1 MSGQVR
7 GQPHV
12 ALKVVSSLD
21 LYVPSPTLQDIRSAR
36 YSDLDVS
43 RYTASTRVAYI
54 NVTLARDFD
63 MRRNIIKTKPN
74 AERIISAPVLN
85 FLKLNL

>member
-63 MRRNIIKTKPN
+63 MRQNIIKKTKTMQRGLYP
-74 AERIISAPVLN
+74 PVLN

>member
-1 MSGQVR
+1 MSGQVC

-12 ALKVVSSLD
+12 ALKFVSSLD

-63 MRRNIIKTKPN
+63 MRQNIIKKTKTMQRGLYPHQ
-74 AERIISAPVLN
+74 S
-85 FLKLNL
+85 

>member
-1 MSGQVR
+1 MSGQVH

-63 MRRNIIKTKPN
+63 MRQNIIKKTKTMQRGLYPHQ
-74 AERIISAPVLN
+74 S
-85 FLKLNL
+85 